1 MKYYC
6 SSLPPRILANYGVK
20 NLNCKNSVK
29 NHEHDFTIL
38 KYRKTHNITQHR
50 LFYAYLNNIFNQVD
64 VGNILNH
71 ISINQILEKNIK
83 TY

>member
-38 KYRKTHNITQHR
+38 KYRKTHNVTQHR

-71 ISINQILEKNIK
+71 ISINQR
-83 TY
+83 